1 MLDPEGA
8 KSRYCISLSWSMVN
22 NLASC
27 LSSPFFV
34 TAAGNPIGHKSWSCV
49 GQNKACKEGAGIPT
63 YSSDR
68 LCVSKGIQAAASV
81 NDFEA
86 LLIFCNRYIGFVETF
101 ELTLS

>member
-1 MLDPEGA
+1 MITSGCE
-8 KSRYCISLSWSMVN
+8 M
-22 NLASC
+22 NL
-27 LSSPFFV
+27 V
-34 TAAGNPIGHKSWSCV
+34 TAAGNPMGHKSWSCV

-86 LLIFCNRYIGFVETF
+86 LLIFCNRYIGFIENF